1 MALPDSVV
9 GDVNGPPG
17 DGGVPQGGD
26 DLPASGYEQITL
38 PKGVKGIKMRDDS
51 TDGKIGSP
59 GVEVRALRYSP
70 GMETSLA
77 EERGLRA
84 GMIITHVNGV
94 PVDGKNLDQVS
105 EEMAGA
111 VTLAFHNPAPAPRPR
126 RRSVGGG
133 RKKKTAHKKRRN
145 TKRRTKKRRTKKR
158 RTKKRR
164 NTKRRTGKR

>member
-1 MALPDSVV
+1 MAIADSVV
-9 GDVNGPPG
+9 GGVNGPPG
-17 DGGVPQGGD
+17 DDGVPQKEE
-26 DLPASGYEQITL
+26 DLPERGTIQLPPGRKWITL
-38 PKGVKGIKMRDDS
+38 GAVDFFESGVKVVAVMKDS
-51 TDGKIGSP
+51 I
-59 GVEVRALRYSP
+59 AQ
-70 GMETSLA
+70 A
-77 EERGLRA
+77 QGLRA